1 MEQGLS
7 RRLKAALQDA
17 GAGCSALSWTT
28 EDGKHLWGRNFDFN
42 RISQDSKVSVV
53 PRGTVYHTC
62 IADPKQPPSQETR
75 QVSRYGAVGMGL
87 LLLPASPILYEGIND
102 QGLMGGQLYY
112 RGFAHFPSLVRPDTA
127 PLQPPLAVY
136 HLLAQCATVAE
147 VAEML
152 ERQVTLVAQPLMG
165 TVPPLHWSF
174 SDRTGETIV
183 VESDQD
189 GLHIYRNTV
198 GVMTNSP
205 GYPWHRLNL
214 LNYAGIR
221 DLDYDTLELDQLC
234 LDQCFSGSG
243 AQGLPGDW
251 SSPSRFIRLAFLR
264 HYGAKGKNEA
274 DGVSRMLHLFQ
285 SAVFPLGMV
294 RVSQPGKPSELEP
307 EGLPF
312 DYTVYTSLMCSE
324 SLRFYWVSYENQ
336 RVRYVDLSCLAQA
349 KAPVQFDLGRCP
361 DFLDITSQSCSEA
374 ALQGNP

>member
-1 MEQGLS
+1 MEQDLS

-28 EDGKHLWGRNFDFN
+28 EDGRHLWGRNFDFN
-42 RISQDSKVSVV
+42 RISPDSKITAV
-53 PRGTVYHTC
+53 PRGTIYHTC
-62 IADPKQPPSQETR
+62 IDDSQQAPLQETR
-75 QVSRYGAVGMGL
+75 QVSRYGAVGTGL

-112 RGFAHFPSLVRPDTA
+112 RGFAHFPSQVRPDTV
-127 PLQPPLAVY
+127 PLQPPLAVF

-147 VAEML
+147 VAQML
-152 ERQVTLVAQPLMG
+152 EQQVTLVAQPLMG

-221 DLDYDTLELDQLC
+221 DLDYDTLELGQVR

-264 HYGAKGKNEA
+264 HYGTKGKNEA
-274 DGVSRMLHLFQ
+274 EGVSRMLHLFQ
-285 SAVFPLGMV
+285 SAAFPLGMV

-312 DYTVYTSLMCSE
+312 DYTVYTALMCSE

-349 KAPVQFDLGRCP
+349 KAPVQFDLGRRP
-361 DFLDITSQSCSEA
+361 EFLDVTSGA
-374 ALQGNP
+374 AEQESAQR

>member
-1 MEQGLS
+1 M
-7 RRLKAALQDA
+7 
-17 GAGCSALSWTT
+17 SWATR
-28 EDGKHLWGRNFDFN
+28 DGKHLWGRNFDFD
-42 RISQDSKVSVV
+42 RIA
-53 PRGTVYHTC
+53 RGTAVTC
-62 IADPKQPPSQETR
+62 LPAGTPYFPGGQEGGGPQLR
-75 QVSRYGAVGMGL
+75 SRYAAVGTGIL
-87 LLLPASPILYEGIND
+87 LIPGTPVLYEGINER
-102 QGLMGGQLYY
+102 GLMGGQLYY
-112 RGFAHFPSLVRPDTA
+112 REFARFPAQVRPGTLA
-127 PLQPPLAVY
+127 LCPPFAVL
-136 HLLAQCATVAE
+136 HLLGQCADVEEAVQALQSE
-147 VAEML
+147 
-152 ERQVTLVAQPLMG
+152 VTLAALPVLG
-165 TVPPLHWSF
+165 TVPPLHWAF
-174 SDRTGETIV
+174 SDATGEMAV
-183 VESDQD
+183 VESDRD
-189 GLHIYRNTV
+189 GLHIYRRTV

-264 HYGAKGKNEA
+264 HYGTKGKNEA
-274 DGVSRMLHLFQ
+274 EGVSRMLHLFQ

-349 KAPVQFDLGRCP
+349 KEPVQFDLGRRP
-361 DFLDITSQSCSEA
+361 EFLDVTSGTAE
-374 ALQGNP
+374 